1 MTLPRIVM
9 PDAMLVGTAFLR
21 SALLPYAAQPHVA
34 GVKVGT
40 ENPPDSDATAKFVR
54 VRRSGGTRV
63 NVVED
68 AARLDFMIWHPNDRQ
83 RWQLAELVRGL
94 LHAATGT
101 VVSGAPLPAPTTI
114 GQVTEFLGPG
124 AFPDPRD
131 NAREIIMLTV
141 EVRLR
146 GAAV

>member
-1 MTLPRIVM
+1 MPPQIKM
-9 PDAMLVGTAFLR
+9 PDAMLVGTSFLR
-21 SALLPYAAQPHVA
+21 SALLPYAALPHVT
-34 GVKVGT
+34 GVRVVT
-40 ENPPDSDATAKFVR
+40 ENPPDGDLNAKLVR

-63 NVVED
+63 NLVED
-68 AARLDFMIWHPNDRQ
+68 AARLDVMFWHPNDRL
-83 RWQLAELVRGL
+83 RWELAELVRGL

-101 VVSGAPLPAPTTI
+101 VVSGSPLPAPTTI

-131 NAREIIMLTV
+131 NDREIIMLTV

-146 GAAV
+146 GAAA